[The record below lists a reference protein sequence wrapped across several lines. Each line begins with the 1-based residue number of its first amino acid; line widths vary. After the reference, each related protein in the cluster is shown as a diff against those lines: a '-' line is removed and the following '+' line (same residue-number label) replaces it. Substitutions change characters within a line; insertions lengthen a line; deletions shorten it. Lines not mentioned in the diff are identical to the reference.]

1 MDRRRGVQQPA
12 PLSWPVALAVLLAV
26 LFLVGC
32 GGGVG
37 TAPSGAGASA
47 SAGARSTA
55 ASTKGGGGMARWSF
69 DGDPAGASPPG
80 MTAFGGTWAVRAEP
94 GAPSAPNALCQTGT
108 AEFPALAL
116 GDAAYAD
123 VVLTARVKP
132 IAGKEDQAAGLI
144 VRIQDRDNYYIL
156 RANALE
162 NNVNLYK
169 YVGGKR
175 AVIKEG
181 QATVPNGR
189 WQELR
194 LEVTGNR
201 FRGFLD
207 GRPVVEA
214 TDDTFQVGRVGLWTK
229 ADSQTCF
236 DDVEARV
243 P

>member
-1 MDRRRGVQQPA
+1 MDRRRRAQQRA
-12 PLSWPVALAVLLAV
+12 LLSRPDALAVLIAGLLLA
-26 LFLVGC
+26 GC
-32 GGGVG
+32 GGRAG
-37 TAPSGAGASA
+37 TVTSTAGASA
-47 SAGARSTA
+47 PVGARATAPSTTGA
-55 ASTKGGGGMARWSF
+55 AGVARWSF
-69 DGDPAGASPPG
+69 DADPPGVPPAGAAVFDG
-80 MTAFGGTWAVRAEP
+80 AWAVRAEA
-94 GAPSAPNALCQTGT
+94 GAPSAPNALCQTGMAT
-108 AEFPALAL
+108 FPALAL

-132 IAGKEDQAAGLI
+132 IAGKEDQAAGLLAR
-144 VRIQDRDNYYIL
+144 VRDRDNNYIL

-181 QATVPNGR
+181 QATVPSGQ

-194 LEVTGNR
+194 LEVTGNWL
-201 FRGFLD
+201 RGFLN
-207 GRPVVEA
+207 GHVVVEA
-214 TDDTFQVGRVGLWTK
+214 TDDTFTAGKVGLWTK

-236 DDVEARV
+236 DDVEARR